1 MILTGIF
8 FPLYHP
14 SFIFLCWSVSLF
26 SYSFRLPLPHHWL
39 NQKVPHT
46 LLLTEVAGI
55 LLYILLSLSPS
66 LHHTM
71 VIILNAVTAI
81 AWLVPYVR
89 VRTPEMFVSFLHSE
103 CEKLKLWYR
112 ACCCMRL
119 RGVISRSKPQIS
131 IFDLAAN
138 LWPLVDVKCWLHNAN
153 TREFMRIFNDSRK
166 KGTKFQ
172 YGHRNIATP
181 QDERVVR
188 QKLQKTKFSRFYN
201 I

>member
-71 VIILNAVTAI
+71 VIILIT
-81 AWLVPYVR
+81 LLR
-89 VRTPEMFVSFLHSE
+89 
-103 CEKLKLWYR
+103 
-112 ACCCMRL
+112 RL
-119 RGVISRSKPQIS
+119 RDSYRTCVFALQRCSFRFCTANVKNWNYGIGLVAACVYGAWFQGRSHKSAFLI
-131 IFDLAAN
+131 
-138 LWPLVDVKCWLHNAN
+138 
-153 TREFMRIFNDSRK
+153 
-166 KGTKFQ
+166 
-172 YGHRNIATP
+172 
-181 QDERVVR
+181 
-188 QKLQKTKFSRFYN
+188 
-201 I
+201 